1 MPYDD
6 ASDPVFERFFGRHL
20 EFSPNKE
27 MAKRFMLSYST
38 YTRLNVQEQWT
49 KWYNNT
55 ESRLDDIRADLNAFK
70 ESNSQPTPEQER
82 YMKGVLFSLEE
93 NKAHLVKLERQIRDR
108 GMMGECG
115 SMELRVLATRAWGR
129 AKSSLHSFY

>member
-49 KWYNNT
+49 KWKFAKDYVANST
-55 ESRLDDIRADLNAFK
+55 E
-70 ESNSQPTPEQER
+70 
-82 YMKGVLFSLEE
+82 G
-93 NKAHLVKLERQIRDR
+93 
-108 GMMGECG
+108 C
-115 SMELRVLATRAWGR
+115 
-129 AKSSLHSFY
+129 